1 MSCHIAVLRDEIG
14 EEVSPERLTALIDS
28 YYGTITCVGIQGGD
42 NDPEA
47 VLQLCAYIHEHY
59 DGRIHTGWYS
69 GRTWLPTPEQLKAS
83 LNYIKTGPYIAKFGP
98 LSSPDT
104 NQRFYRINTEDGSLK
119 DLTHRFAKKKV

>member
-1 MSCHIAVLRDEIG
+1 MRDDIG
-14 EEVSPERLTALIDS
+14 EELSPERLTALIDS
-28 YYGTITCVGIQGGD
+28 YDGTITCVGIQGGD

-104 NQRFYRINTEDGSLK
+104 NQRFYRINTEDGSLE